1 MNKNGLCFMIFTHPM
16 ACIPANLRTWDMIFS
31 TSCLL
36 NQHSP
41 WAVSD
46 KHFKKWEIKKHTYT
60 LHKICTTK
68 RIKYFEN

>member
-1 MNKNGLCFMIFTHPM
+1 MNLHNLELCTVKEMNKNGLCFMIFTYPM
-16 ACIPANLRTWDMIFS
+16 ACIPANVRTWDMIFS

-46 KHFKKWEIKKHTYT
+46 
-60 LHKICTTK
+60 
-68 RIKYFEN
+68 